1 MNITLTMILVIMT
14 GIISFQAFNNMSMK
28 AKLMFRPASVK
39 EFGEWYRFLTHG
51 FVHADFTHLFINLFV
66 LYQFG
71 EYIELSFISLFGG
84 LLGRLFFLLV
94 YLGAVIAGALPSY
107 IKHQDNGYYSALGA
121 SGGTSGI
128 VFAYI
133 LFNPWAW
140 FLFPPLP
147 ALLFGVGYLWYS
159 SYMAKRGG
167 DNIGHDAHLWGAV
180 WGLVLTL
187 VLFFLFRPEVLSI
200 IIERLLAG
208 PTAHNFG

>member
-1 MNITLTMILVIMT
+1 MILVIMT

-167 DNIGHDAHLWGAV
+167 DIIGHDAHLWGAV

-208 PTAHNFG
+208 PTAPNFG